1 MADKT
6 KKIDA
11 VDTKIIKLLQI
22 NARTTASDIA
32 ENIGM
37 SVPAVSERLRKLENA
52 GIIERYTAILNNS
65 KLGKEVMAI
74 MLVAMGNPDLAV
86 GAAFRDLVT
95 SEPDVLECYSVT
107 GEYDYRA
114 QDYHGV
120 DGLAGATACAHQG
133 GSWRIQD
140 VDGNYFVHGQAQFP
154 HRAVKRVERACGGR
168 ELPSAGRRLNS
179 AGAERRCGNIKA
191 QGGGSRLVLR
201 LAAFWPF
208 CVQGGKKQ

>member
-37 SVPAVSERLRKLENA
+37 SVPAVSERLRKLENS

-74 MLVAMGNPDLAV
+74 MLVAMGNPDLLYTKAV
-86 GAAFRDLVT
+86 LDGISSIIFGAVFGGAVFLSAGSVVLYQGTITLLAGLLSPYLSDLVVFQMSLVGSAVLTLLAFDMWGIKKFNVANMIPAAFMPFFFSLV
-95 SEPDVLECYSVT
+95 
-107 GEYDYRA
+107 
-114 QDYHGV
+114 
-120 DGLAGATACAHQG
+120 
-133 GSWRIQD
+133 
-140 VDGNYFVHGQAQFP
+140 
-154 HRAVKRVERACGGR
+154 
-168 ELPSAGRRLNS
+168 
-179 AGAERRCGNIKA
+179 
-191 QGGGSRLVLR
+191 
-201 LAAFWPF
+201 
-208 CVQGGKKQ
+208 

>member
-65 KLGKEVMAI
+65 KLGKEVMVI

-107 GEYDYRA
+107 GEYDYQLKIITA
-114 QDYHGV
+114 STASLEQL
-120 DGLAGATACAHQG
+120 LA
-133 GSWRIQD
+133 R
-140 VDGNYFVHGQAQFP
+140 
-154 HRAVKRVERACGGR
+154 
-168 ELPSAGRRLNS
+168 
-179 AGAERRCGNIKA
+179 IKA
-191 QGGGSRLVLR
+191 AVGVSKTSTAIILSTVKLNFPIE
-201 LAAFWPF
+201 L
-208 CVQGGKKQ
+208 

>member
-65 KLGKEVMAI
+65 KLARK
-74 MLVAMGNPDLAV
+74 
-86 GAAFRDLVT
+86 
-95 SEPDVLECYSVT
+95 
-107 GEYDYRA
+107 
-114 QDYHGV
+114 
-120 DGLAGATACAHQG
+120 
-133 GSWRIQD
+133 
-140 VDGNYFVHGQAQFP
+140 
-154 HRAVKRVERACGGR
+154 
-168 ELPSAGRRLNS
+168 
-179 AGAERRCGNIKA
+179 
-191 QGGGSRLVLR
+191 
-201 LAAFWPF
+201 
-208 CVQGGKKQ
+208 

>member
-1 MADKT
+1 MFVGLPAVRAKIVLCMAQGTLKKQEGKGGNRGFMADKT

-107 GEYDYRA
+107 GEYDYQLKIITASTASLEQLLARIKVA
-114 QDYHGV
+114 VGV
-120 DGLAGATACAHQG
+120 SKTSTAIIL
-133 GSWRIQD
+133 ST
-140 VDGNYFVHGQAQFP
+140 VKLNFP
-154 HRAVKRVERACGGR
+154 I
-168 ELPSAGRRLNS
+168 EL
-179 AGAERRCGNIKA
+179 
-191 QGGGSRLVLR
+191 
-201 LAAFWPF
+201 
-208 CVQGGKKQ
+208 